1 MSLKPSAITVDWNTQ
16 ERLLVGLRG
25 WHMALCALELGD
37 GSGDY
42 MGYYKIC
49 AGEPA
54 SYWEADCL
62 LKGCSLVPRHRP
74 RDALRDAEDMARV
87 AVYNLPAPRSL
98 AAVRAARPLNVY
110 ERHDLHAR
118 SARRA

>member
-1 MSLKPSAITVDWNTQ
+1 MGTRTIARTADWQTH

-25 WHMALCALELGD
+25 WHMALCALETGD
-37 GSGDY
+37 GSGEY
-42 MGYYKIC
+42 TGYYKIC

-62 LKGCSLVPRHRP
+62 LKGCSQVPRRSP
-74 RDALRDAEDMARV
+74 RDALRDAEDMARS
-87 AVYNLPAPRSL
+87 AVYHLPAPRAL

-110 ERHDLHAR
+110 ERHDLYER
-118 SARRA
+118 TRRV